1 MWPKIKWV
9 ALSLFSIFILAIKR
23 RVKLV
28 SIKNEHFSLERKKI
42 PICSFDVTIDVFV
55 TKI

>member
-28 SIKNEHFSLERKKI
+28 SIKNERFRKKI